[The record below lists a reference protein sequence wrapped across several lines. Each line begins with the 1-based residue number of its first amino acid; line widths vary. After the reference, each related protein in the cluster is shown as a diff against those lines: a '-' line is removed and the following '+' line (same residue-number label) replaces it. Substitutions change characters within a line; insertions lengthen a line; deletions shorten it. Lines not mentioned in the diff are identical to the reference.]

1 MRKMLKILSRLSL
14 GPDKE
19 EKDLHGTDKFPCEI
33 YETSLQKHIGRR
45 IPEHWHNEIEI
56 GYVERGTIAFSCNI
70 ESHILHEEDVYYYG
84 PACRHSMEDLSG
96 NSVFFSVVFHEN
108 MIIGPGS
115 INEKYLYPVIH
126 NREYPFLLI
135 QDSYILN
142 TLKEIVHLGDEKIPG
157 YELLIRNHL
166 SSIILWIYRKY
177 NVIENVPELSEVSA
191 RVEKMLNYMADHYME
206 DIQVK
211 QIADYAHVS
220 ARECY
225 RAFRAELNSSP
236 TEYLH
241 QYRLKKAADL
251 LAVTDLK
258 IEEIALKCGF
268 NQPGYF
274 STRFKNSYLCSPS
287 EYRKTNRQTR

>member
-1 MRKMLKILSRLSL
+1 MIKTLSRLSL
-14 GPDKE
+14 GPDYE
-19 EKDLHGTDKFPCEI
+19 EMDLHGTDNFPCEI
-33 YETSLQKHIGRR
+33 YKTSLKNHIGRR

-56 GYVERGTIAFSCNI
+56 GYVEKGTVAFSSGSEN
-70 ESHILHEEDVYYYG
+70 HILHEDDVYYYG
-84 PACRHSMEDLSG
+84 PACRHAMTDSSD
-96 NSVFFSVVFHEN
+96 NSVFYSVVFHEN
-108 MIIGPGS
+108 LIVGPAAV
-115 INEKYLYPVIH
+115 NEKYLYPVIH
-126 NREYPFLLI
+126 NRQYPFLLI

-142 TLKEIVHLGDEKIPG
+142 TLKEIVRLCDEQTPG

-166 SSIILWIYRKY
+166 SSIILWIFRKY
-177 NVIENVPELSEVSA
+177 NIIENVPEPSEVPA
-191 RVEKMLNYMADHYME
+191 RVEKMLTYMADHYME

-220 ARECY
+220 IRECY

-251 LAVTDLK
+251 LAATDLK
-258 IEEIALKCGF
+258 IEEIALRCGY

-274 STRFKNSYLCSPS
+274 STKFKNSYLCSPS
-287 EYRKTNRQTR
+287 EYRKANRQNR